1 MFEEAI
7 DTISDRE
14 WEKAVAAHLAWG
26 AGWHGDLP
34 ADVFFGIWA
43 SVARRARPLVVTVR
57 LDSPEPTV
65 TVPPASPL
73 VVEDNCILL
82 DDGRELVFQFES

>member
-1 MFEEAI
+1 MFEESI

-26 AGWHGDLP
+26 EGWHGDLP
-34 ADVFFGIWA
+34 DDVFFGIWA

-82 DDGRELVFQFES
+82 DDGRELFLQFAA